1 MHNVIARVTRVLTGH
16 SPTAQI
22 HAIDEHGHEHRL
34 EIPAELAVG
43 AEGVAVGRLL
53 VLQWSV
59 HGLPGADAT
68 TVEVVPR
75 AETAPVADVRPTT
88 ASGVIESTPE
98 RSDSATDLETL
109 LGLRPGI
116 LRGSGDMP

>member
-1 MHNVIARVTRVLTGH
+1 MNTVVARVTRVLTGH

-22 HAIDEHGHEHRL
+22 HAVDEHGHEHKL
-34 EIPAELAVG
+34 ELPAALTAG
-43 AEGVAVGRLL
+43 PEGVAAGRIL

-59 HGLPGADAT
+59 HTLPGADAGAP
-68 TVEVVPR
+68 ELEQL
-75 AETAPVADVRPTT
+75 AEAAPVASARPTT

-98 RSDSATDLETL
+98 RNNSASDLETL

-116 LRGSGDMP
+116 LRGGDDMP